1 MIALS
6 ALQFRLNNNI
16 NVVIDKTFNEI
27 VLNFLSREVITV
39 VIKSID
45 LRKFFSIVLIDL
57 KSVFEQNQFVFR
69 KKISNV
75 ISFAIAKIKIAYDA
89 KHQIFKFNLDD
100 YVYLRLHRDY
110 NLSDKINSKLF
121 NQRIDSFLVKRR
133 IERLT
138 YKFDLSFQ

>member
-6 ALQFRLNNNI
+6 ILQFRFNNNI
-16 NVVIDKTFNEI
+16 NAVIDKTFNEMI
-27 VLNFLSREVITV
+27 LNFLSREVITV

-45 LRKFFSIVLIDL
+45 LKKKISIVLIDS
-57 KSVFEQNQFVFR
+57 KSIFEQNRFVFR

-75 ISFAIAKIKIAYDA
+75 ISFAVIKIKIAYDVR
-89 KHQIFKFNLDD
+89 HQIFKLNLDD

-110 NLSDKINSKLF
+110 NLSNKINSKLF
-121 NQRIDSFLVKRR
+121 NQRIDSFLIKRR

-138 YKFDLSFQ
+138 YKLDLSSQ